1 MRKYKNLL
9 PLLVHTEVGS
19 YKQGET
25 FEKDFTAED
34 ELENVNSGLLE
45 IVPQTYKVVG
55 ESRVHDTEPGEEFTA
70 ALLLGNEQALV
81 EGGHIEVVREKPA
94 PKKRTKKKEEVKG

>member
-9 PLLVHTEVGS
+9 PLLVHTEAGS

-55 ESRVHDTEPGEEFTA
+55 ESRVHGTEPGEEFTA

-81 EGGHIEVVREKPA
+81 EGGHIELVPEEKPKA
-94 PKKRTKKKEEVKG
+94 KRTRKKEEVKG